1 MGNTSSEP
9 ETDMIIETEE
19 ASPDDVNIRG
29 LNLCR
34 DLKLHIDTIIPL
46 KSNSASA
53 TDTYVLNLKKLKFND
68 KPIHQGFIKMF
79 IKSPNRS
86 ELEYE
91 MDIYR
96 KITNKIVDLKINPG
110 FSYVY
115 HEARDCTY
123 DNMIDLLK
131 GQTFINKGI
140 PVKIPDAELH
150 NQFQRNLS

>member
-68 KPIHQGFIKMF
+68 KPIF
-79 IKSPNRS
+79 
-86 ELEYE
+86 L
-91 MDIYR
+91 
-96 KITNKIVDLKINPG
+96 
-110 FSYVY
+110 
-115 HEARDCTY
+115 
-123 DNMIDLLK
+123 
-131 GQTFINKGI
+131 
-140 PVKIPDAELH
+140 
-150 NQFQRNLS
+150 